1 MNGLKESAKKH
12 SSLIVLLVIM
22 AVSYAHS
29 MFVNRPW
36 YDELYTYYYFVSRGP
51 IYAAIHW
58 PVPNNHMG
66 YSVLAGVMD
75 LFGNSYLGLRAVSV
89 ICSTINI
96 YLIYRL
102 VQYINAKYELMYLA
116 CFIGAYMPYS
126 LAFQGRGYA
135 LSTTC
140 LLIALNM
147 LMRIAFG
154 EDKLKFYVIWAV
166 SLAWGLYTIP
176 SSTYWVIPVC
186 LTGGFFLLVT
196 KDHKKMFKLI
206 IASLAG
212 AVMTFAMY
220 FLVWL
225 AIGSNLLSK
234 ETDSV
239 FFGMYQ
245 LDVIKTSPVSAFSRG
260 MQYMLDTP
268 YIQSI
273 DRKEVIT
280 GLFGYFESIFDQ
292 FYAYSKSCMGLA
304 ACIVSAFSVIA
315 ALGYIIGFLR
325 DKEGAKD
332 EEAKRE
338 FMSASIVAVFGISIP
353 VMLIVQSV
361 QPYLR
366 VFSFFALIYG
376 VMVTFLI
383 SSIFKLLK
391 KYLKR
396 EDKVYTMAEQ
406 GIYFLMFFYAMV
418 AVFIFT
424 WYRPSRI
431 ELADR
436 ENDIADVLN
445 VMDGDAREIDSI
457 YYTDDFQ
464 RFVLKFY
471 YDIEPNET
479 SLEEADYVMLST
491 AFLENSEQSDWPM
504 LVYYDSFDLDYL
516 DENFVV
522 KGETEKYRIYRRK

>member
-1 MNGLKESAKKH
+1 
-12 SSLIVLLVIM
+12 
-22 AVSYAHS
+22 
-29 MFVNRPW
+29 
-36 YDELYTYYYFVSRGP
+36 
-51 IYAAIHW
+51 
-58 PVPNNHMG
+58 
-66 YSVLAGVMD
+66 
-75 LFGNSYLGLRAVSV
+75 
-89 ICSTINI
+89 
-96 YLIYRL
+96 
-102 VQYINAKYELMYLA
+102 
-116 CFIGAYMPYS
+116 
-126 LAFQGRGYA
+126 
-135 LSTTC
+135 
-140 LLIALNM
+140 
-147 LMRIAFG
+147 
-154 EDKLKFYVIWAV
+154 
-166 SLAWGLYTIP
+166 
-176 SSTYWVIPVC
+176 
-186 LTGGFFLLVT
+186 
-196 KDHKKMFKLI
+196 
-206 IASLAG
+206 
-212 AVMTFAMY
+212 
-220 FLVWL
+220 
-225 AIGSNLLSK
+225 
-234 ETDSV
+234 
-239 FFGMYQ
+239 
-245 LDVIKTSPVSAFSRG
+245 
-260 MQYMLDTP
+260 
-268 YIQSI
+268 
-273 DRKEVIT
+273 
-280 GLFGYFESIFDQ
+280 
-292 FYAYSKSCMGLA
+292 MGLA
-304 ACIVSAFSVIA
+304 ACIVSALSVIA

-391 KYLKR
+391 NYLKR

-471 YDIEPNET
+471 YDIEPNEA
-479 SLEEADYVMLST
+479 SLEEADYVVLST
-491 AFLENSEQSDWPM
+491 AFLENNEQSDWPM